1 MVSEILL
8 VGVFLRGD
16 WNLKSFDFDHSNIF
30 QS

>member
-1 MVSEILL
+1 MSEILL
-8 VGVFLRGD
+8 AGVFLQGG